1 MCLYK
6 RYIKNP
12 YTGKDVFVK
21 CGHCN
26 ACLQEKAARRTS
38 RIRNNVSSGQTALFV
53 TLTYANMFVPYVRRS
68 DLKSF
73 EFTVPVY
80 RDASIRRNRVGSD
93 YTFFSNYK
101 T

>member
-1 MCLYK
+1 MCLYQ

-12 YTGKDVFVK
+12 YTGKDVYVK

-38 RIRNNVSSGQTALFV
+38 RIRNNVCSGQTALFV

-73 EFTVPVY
+73 EFSVPVY
-80 RDASIRRNRVGSD
+80 RDASIKYGNGI
-93 YTFFSNYK
+93 T
-101 T
+101 